1 MQHFGHPMGM
11 MMGMMGQPQLQQD
24 GNYFEEDEDN
34 YAYDQSQGE
43 VYSSEVDYEGEQYEG
58 EMQEL
63 PTVSSVETSQ
73 VTASKQGL
81 DSAWGDL
88 QARLQTG
95 ELSGQVEAKADYN
108 FVNAQENPF
117 MDATRQEPL
126 NIAEAMERGMKLFR
140 EGKIRDAIMC
150 FESVVQDSA
159 GSEHDEAW
167 RMLGAC
173 HAENDEDKRAIYCLN
188 KCLDCDPYNLEA
200 LLALGTSYVNELD
213 SVKALETLRTW
224 VAHNPRYQGLDSG
237 ALDAYSDG
245 TLMDEVTQLM
255 LMVSAHDPLD
265 IDVKIVLGVLYNVSL
280 DYDGAIDCFT
290 QACGMRPGD
299 YSLLNKVL
307 QRCVRTDYLLESSCL

>member
-11 MMGMMGQPQLQQD
+11 MMGMMGQPQLQPGGD
-24 GNYFEEDEDN
+24 YFEEDADDN
-34 YAYDQSQGE
+34 AFDQAHDG
-43 VYSSEVDYEGEQYEG
+43 VYNTEVDYDGEEYDTG
-58 EMQEL
+58 TQEH
-63 PTVSSVETSQ
+63 PTMNTVKELEPTQ
-73 VTASKQGL
+73 VTGSQQGL
-81 DSAWGDL
+81 DAAWGDL

-95 ELSGQVEAKADYN
+95 ELSGQMEAKAEYN
-108 FVNAQENPF
+108 FVNAQENPY

-126 NIAEAMERGMKLFR
+126 NIEEAMERGMKLFR

-159 GSEHDEAW
+159 GCEHDEAW

-213 SVKALETLRTW
+213 SVEALETLRTW
-224 VAHNPRYQGLDSG
+224 VAHNPRYQGLESG

-255 LMVSAHDPLD
+255 LMVAAHDPLD

-290 QACGMRPGD
+290 QACSMRPGD
-299 YSLLNKVL
+299 YSLLNKVP
-307 QRCVRTDYLLESSCL
+307 LL